1 MCSTTST
8 PKMGKPNYMTTR
20 KIKIKIIDE
29 KRMRN
34 GRQVMEGK
42 RELPNC
48 TLKSLIL
55 IWSNWKTKLKIKGI
69 PKLILKLKEKKWQ
82 REREEGEPDHLVEII
97 HENGVP
103 IGSHSSGA
111 FDGND
116 ELFLRHLES
125 AKVSICC
132 VAL

>member
-1 MCSTTST
+1 MRSTTST

-48 TLKSLIL
+48 TLK
-55 IWSNWKTKLKIKGI
+55 
-69 PKLILKLKEKKWQ
+69 P
-82 REREEGEPDHLVEII
+82 
-97 HENGVP
+97 
-103 IGSHSSGA
+103 
-111 FDGND
+111 
-116 ELFLRHLES
+116 
-125 AKVSICC
+125 
-132 VAL
+132 